1 MASVPSA
8 SFFSLPLPPWQQPQS
23 ARVAK
28 YEAKKRKK
36 TLDDWGDNDDDD
48 LGETTDAASEVALPA
63 PSLTL
68 SPDEAHQYRVAGLSF
83 DQELPGGKF
92 PHAPAQTQYSTRQT
106 REGVLETLSSLSSP
120 IYPPQSA
127 AHQGNL
133 RLQHLAVLTSILHR
147 CLLQKDY
154 VRAGRAWG
162 LLLREE
168 FNGRPI
174 DARTEGRWG
183 IGAEILL
190 RRGRQIADMAA
201 ENGSDHGGSH
211 SPGSGPQLM
220 FTRKGFEDAKK
231 YYERLI
237 IQHPYRKASPD
248 SISSLHFYPAMFGLW
263 VYVAQEES
271 EVSRQKIWTRH
282 TDEYGQHSEDE
293 DLASDHDGH
302 RDSKERAHALIA
314 GVRKAELNQAQK
326 IAGRMDEILGSPPY
340 SDSPELLELRGMVSR
355 WIADLFVSSVPGGQT
370 EHDYYTD
377 DEDEDSMSDNM
388 QYSIQDRRER
398 RLAMEKRA
406 SETQKSEE
414 FFNKAKQR
422 GKGVTSTLDDFHI
435 DDNESMGYW
444 MTMGVGDYVHARPPG
459 AQPRSRTSDHQ
470 NSNLNQNQ
478 NLSSR
483 QALAAQARVEVPST
497 NLIAPVPLP
506 GNQASLFEHY
516 AQQPQPP
523 PVEDAVHRD
532 MFDTDVE
539 GIDDSTVA
547 ATSVLGYDDLPPQ
560 YQLSSTAQHHA
571 AASDP
576 KLFQPHPSQSH
587 LPQHSH
593 DAKWYASFGDN
604 ALKSAGFDSGD
615 AADDAES
622 QLTSVVGDDERSD
635 TTEDAADYARRYRSS
650 TTTANEPLSKRLQ
663 NFWSASRRTY
673 QNATE
678 DPPATAAVYPEPA
691 KASGPGILRQ
701 THSDSRMM
709 TASQVLPLAGGNSRK
724 VTLPRS
730 MTATPRTRFSPPK
743 PTLLEQLDL
752 TPTRRTSG
760 PRPQPGKDVTGGA
773 GHYQRP
779 HHQQQNHRD
788 VADEYG
794 LFDSDFRRRGSL
806 PPLSAFDITNIDDLD
821 NDHDDNDDHNRH
833 DHDHEPIND
842 PFSRRLSVQRI
853 SPDSSSNPEP
863 EEDHPSKKRQLDPD
877 YPPEVLRQMSFADL
891 QSEPF
896 DYIPNSAASAAVA
909 ETKTTPPPPVS
920 STTPSIA
927 PPAPDTKPEEK
938 LSHLLG
944 LSDTDRRE
952 FFSGLTMDAWEDYG
966 DLLIDQFSATLTKMK
981 DLRRARRQTAA
992 VFEAEIRRRHEL
1004 VEEQSAEL
1012 SRKLTDMKSGGAE
1025 VLRGRTPQ

>member
-1 MASVPSA
+1 
-8 SFFSLPLPPWQQPQS
+8 
-23 ARVAK
+23 
-28 YEAKKRKK
+28 
-36 TLDDWGDNDDDD
+36 
-48 LGETTDAASEVALPA
+48 
-63 PSLTL
+63 
-68 SPDEAHQYRVAGLSF
+68 
-83 DQELPGGKF
+83 
-92 PHAPAQTQYSTRQT
+92 
-106 REGVLETLSSLSSP
+106 
-120 IYPPQSA
+120 
-127 AHQGNL
+127 
-133 RLQHLAVLTSILHR
+133 
-147 CLLQKDY
+147 
-154 VRAGRAWG
+154 
-162 LLLREE
+162 
-168 FNGRPI
+168 
-174 DARTEGRWG
+174 
-183 IGAEILL
+183 
-190 RRGRQIADMAA
+190 
-201 ENGSDHGGSH
+201 
-211 SPGSGPQLM
+211 
-220 FTRKGFEDAKK
+220 
-231 YYERLI
+231 
-237 IQHPYRKASPD
+237 
-248 SISSLHFYPAMFGLW
+248 
-263 VYVAQEES
+263 
-271 EVSRQKIWTRH
+271 
-282 TDEYGQHSEDE
+282 
-293 DLASDHDGH
+293 
-302 RDSKERAHALIA
+302 
-314 GVRKAELNQAQK
+314 
-326 IAGRMDEILGSPPY
+326 
-340 SDSPELLELRGMVSR
+340 
-355 WIADLFVSSVPGGQT
+355 
-370 EHDYYTD
+370 
-377 DEDEDSMSDNM
+377 
-388 QYSIQDRRER
+388 
-398 RLAMEKRA
+398 
-406 SETQKSEE
+406 
-414 FFNKAKQR
+414 
-422 GKGVTSTLDDFHI
+422 
-435 DDNESMGYW
+435 
-444 MTMGVGDYVHARPPG
+444 MGVGDYVHARPPG

-470 NSNLNQNQ
+470 NPNPNPNQNQ

-506 GNQASLFEHY
+506 GNQANLFEHY

-539 GIDDSTVA
+539 GIDDSTIA

-587 LPQHSH
+587 LPQRSH

-673 QNATE
+673 QNPTE
-678 DPPATAAVYPEPA
+678 DPPTTAAVYPEPA
-691 KASGPGILRQ
+691 KASGPGTLRQ

-760 PRPQPGKDVTGGA
+760 PRPQPGKDVAGGA

-788 VADEYG
+788 VAEEYG

-821 NDHDDNDDHNRH
+821 NDHEDNDDHNKHEH
-833 DHDHEPIND
+833 DHDPIND

-877 YPPEVLRQMSFADL
+877 YPPEVLRQKSFADL

-896 DYIPNSAASAAVA
+896 DYIPNSAASAAAAA
-909 ETKTTPPPPVS
+909 ETKTTPPPPAS
-920 STTPSIA
+920 STTPSTA
-927 PPAPDTKPEEK
+927 PPGPDTKPEEK
-938 LSHLLG
+938 MSHLLG
-944 LSDTDRRE
+944 LSDTDRRA
-952 FFSGLTMDAWEDYG
+952 FFSGLTLDAWEDYG